1 MLLSENAMGDS
12 CTKMKESNIYLHI
25 GHGKTGS
32 SAVQSA
38 LALAKDSLLS
48 LGIYYPIDSSVQSKA
63 SKFGITSGNWSHI
76 PEQSLGREL
85 TNLLK
90 STTHNSSLLLSSE
103 HLFWHMDSL
112 FNDGNIDLD
121 RINLH
126 VILAVRDLEEM
137 LSSEYQQLV
146 KRHGETRPFELFL
159 HSRGFVSSHHRRASQ
174 LLKAL
179 SHHGIKTTV
188 INYSKRKSRIAEDVF
203 EVIGAKDAYPSSKM
217 EGVVINRSLTRKELQ
232 ILKLINTIYFE
243 KYPAIGV
250 RISDAL
256 IKAFPN
262 FYPQKLRLS
271 VESKEKL
278 YKLNLPYIES
288 INLHL
293 PKEDFLFI
301 PEAFQDSNCAAK
313 DVREDIIVPDQQ
325 IMEEEKSSIDIIGKA
340 LQAALQYE
348 VGREKQRKTR
358 LKIKD
363 KMSNKKLS
371 KKLVDRL
378 VKLSQSSGIDPDLRV
393 EILELASVNRP
404 KRKRLA
410 RLLEEARFDL
420 PTE

>member
-1 MLLSENAMGDS
+1 
-12 CTKMKESNIYLHI
+12 
-25 GHGKTGS
+25 
-32 SAVQSA
+32 
-38 LALAKDSLLS
+38 
-48 LGIYYPIDSSVQSKA
+48 
-63 SKFGITSGNWSHI
+63 
-76 PEQSLGREL
+76 
-85 TNLLK
+85 
-90 STTHNSSLLLSSE
+90 
-103 HLFWHMDSL
+103 
-112 FNDGNIDLD
+112 
-121 RINLH
+121 
-126 VILAVRDLEEM
+126 
-137 LSSEYQQLV
+137 
-146 KRHGETRPFELFL
+146 
-159 HSRGFVSSHHRRASQ
+159 
-174 LLKAL
+174 
-179 SHHGIKTTV
+179 V

-301 PEAFQDSNCAAK
+301 PGAFQDSNCAAK

-410 RLLEEARFDL
+410 RLLEEAKFDL